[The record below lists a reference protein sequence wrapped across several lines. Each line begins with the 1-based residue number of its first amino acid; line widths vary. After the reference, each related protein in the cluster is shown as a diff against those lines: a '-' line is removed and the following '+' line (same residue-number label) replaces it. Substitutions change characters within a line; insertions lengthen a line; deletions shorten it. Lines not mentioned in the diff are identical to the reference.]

1 MEDILYVTVFQ
12 HQNRTHYCP
21 VGKQVLKKKNER
33 AVIHFKEIHLIFSNK
48 FNITFLTI
56 CAGC

>member
-12 HQNRTHYCP
+12 HQNRTRYCP
-21 VGKQVLKKKNER
+21 VGKISVHKKNQR
-33 AVIHFKEIHLIFSNK
+33 AVEHFKEIHLIFSNK

-56 CAGC
+56 RAGC